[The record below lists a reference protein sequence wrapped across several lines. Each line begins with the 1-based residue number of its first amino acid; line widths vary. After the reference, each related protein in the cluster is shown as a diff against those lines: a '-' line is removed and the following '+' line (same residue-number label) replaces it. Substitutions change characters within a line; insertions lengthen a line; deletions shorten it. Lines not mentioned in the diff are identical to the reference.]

1 MRHGL
6 VILISVLL
14 TLFCP
19 VMATAE
25 DLLLGTV
32 ISADE
37 QSGKLV
43 LRPIGTD
50 AEDIVV
56 TMDKGVAS
64 ARIKV
69 GEIVRIWGSYVNS
82 DTKTFRCGKMSPE
95 RFSSGDQSDPTGVRS
110 RLRMGAD
117 RMNPPPPPRGPR

>member
-43 LRPIGTD
+43 VRPIGTD
-50 AEDIVV
+50 AENIVV
-56 TMDKGVAS
+56 TMDKGFQPD
-64 ARIKV
+64 RIRI
-69 GEIVRIWGSYVNS
+69 GEIVRIWGSYINS
-82 DTKTFRCGKMSPE
+82 EARLFRCGKISSE
-95 RFSSGDQSDPTGVRS
+95 RFFSSDQSDPTGVRS

>member
-1 MRHGL
+1 MRHYL

-25 DLLLGTV
+25 DVLLGTV

-50 AEDIVV
+50 VEDIVV
-56 TMDKGVAS
+56 IMDKDLQS
-64 ARIKV
+64 DHIKP
-69 GEIVRIWGSYVNS
+69 GEIIRIWGSYINS
-82 DTKTFRCGKMSPE
+82 EAKIFRGSKIFSE

-117 RMNPPPPPRGPR
+117 RMNPPPPRVPR